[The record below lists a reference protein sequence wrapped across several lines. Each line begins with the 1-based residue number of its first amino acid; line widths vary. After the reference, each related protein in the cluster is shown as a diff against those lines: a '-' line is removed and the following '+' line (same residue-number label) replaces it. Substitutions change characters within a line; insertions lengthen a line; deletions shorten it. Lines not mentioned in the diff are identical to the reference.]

1 MTEKFLKAISTLKPM
16 SKDERHKFI
25 MDRQMNNIFA
35 YTETNGK
42 SYPGY
47 ISLNERDGKYFLTVR
62 GTGMQCGQEIEVPP
76 EELLKLEA
84 GIFKWVG

>member
-1 MTEKFLKAISTLKPM
+1 
-16 SKDERHKFI
+16 
-25 MDRQMNNIFA
+25 MNNIFA

-62 GTGMQCGQEIEVPP
+62 GSGMQCGQEIEVSRDQ
-76 EELLKLEA
+76 LLKLEA
-84 GIFKWVG
+84 SIFCWVCK